1 MTNLERLS
9 QIDVMAD
16 LLHETDAFGTDF
28 CHDCKLEDDKIQKE
42 ECLKCIKRWL
52 MERSTQ

>member
-16 LLHETDAFGTDF
+16 LLHETDSYGADF
-28 CHDCKLEDDKIQKE
+28 CHDCQLEDDKIQKAD
-42 ECLKCIKRWL
+42 CIKCIKRWL
-52 MERSTQ
+52 NARCE